1 MSENFLSRQ
10 SQKKQEEIDFYNRSL
25 RGGDSKKGK
34 RAKPYDR
41 KSPGAKPSRSSSSTQ
56 PTQSTSASTT
66 PVVAQFNPAEV
77 NPAVQQPRRSTR
89 ISAQPRSRITPQ
101 LFRTSSQR
109 SATLSQPSAT
119 SSQPSATS
127 SQQPATSS
135 IELDPIV
142 VVPPE
147 KLRQLRQVMKPK
159 IRHHQFVKVEKG
171 DEQLLRD

>member
-25 RGGDSKKGK
+25 RGDSKKGK
-34 RAKPYDR
+34 CAKPYDR

-119 SSQPSATS
+119 SSQPFATS

-142 VVPPE
+142 VVPP
-147 KLRQLRQVMKPK
+147 KNFAN
-159 IRHHQFVKVEKG
+159 FV
-171 DEQLLRD
+171 R